1 MRIPA
6 FLFMLFLSIAPTRAE
21 ALDKADLSI
30 MTAAGQT
37 YHFAVEIAKTP
48 EQQERG
54 LMFRKSMAADAGMI
68 FPQAADTTMSFWM
81 KNTYIPLD
89 IIFIAANGRITH
101 IAPDATPLSETTIP
115 SGGPIRAVLELNGG
129 SAARLAIHVGD
140 TVMFQGL
147 RSAP

>member
-1 MRIPA
+1 
-6 FLFMLFLSIAPTRAE
+6 MLFLSIASARAE
-21 ALDKADLSI
+21 TLDTADLSI
-30 MTAAGQT
+30 VTAGGQS

-68 FPQAADTTMSFWM
+68 FPQPADTTMSFWM

-101 IAPDATPLSETTIP
+101 IAPEATPLSQATIP

-129 SAARLAIHVGD
+129 AAARLAIHVGD
-140 TVMFQGL
+140 TVVFPGL
-147 RSAP
+147 GPAR